1 MVEFRSCLL
10 LVALL
15 APVGCGPAT
24 EAADTEV
31 VVSPVVDGT
40 VPSAQPGILD
50 GRRFTIVVNENGR
63 EEPTSDVLIFG
74 DGLFHSVEC
83 DRLGFVPAPYLINE
97 TEDGTI
103 FAVESHSPEGATDAW
118 QGRIQESV
126 IEGSF
131 IRSLPGRDPVSYSFA
146 GTADPQG
153 VQRHQ

>member
-1 MVEFRSCLL
+1 MLEFRSCLL

-31 VVSPVVDGT
+31 TVPPVVEGA
-40 VPSAQPGILD
+40 VSSAQPGILD

-63 EEPTSDVLIFG
+63 AEPMSDVLIFD

-83 DRLGFVPAPYLINE
+83 DRLGFVSAPYLINE

-118 QGRIQESV
+118 QGRIRDSV

-131 IRSLPGRDPVSYSFA
+131 IRSLPGQDPVSYSFT
-146 GTADPQG
+146 GTVEPQG
-153 VQRHQ
+153 GPTHQ